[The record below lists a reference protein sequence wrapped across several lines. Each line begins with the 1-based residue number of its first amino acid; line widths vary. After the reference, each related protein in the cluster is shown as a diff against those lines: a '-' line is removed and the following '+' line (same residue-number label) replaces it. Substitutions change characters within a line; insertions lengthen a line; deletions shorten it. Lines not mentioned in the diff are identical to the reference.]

1 MVIFQAHRRLK
12 GPGSTPTSLDLCSS
26 GGTIYVLC
34 ADGTT
39 QAAYRWAQL
48 TDLKCTKAGDSPEA
62 VASFRCSKV
71 PKHPKVR
78 DRAESLPADLMYISH
93 AIRLL
98 SVYWCT
104 KLTEFEACNPSQS
117 FVSRLNFITPALMTM
132 VAWPMFRIPPPMS
145 SEIKDD

>member
-1 MVIFQAHRRLK
+1 MCERLKIPSSRISRGDTVIFQAHRRLK

-71 PKHPKVR
+71 PRHPKFR
-78 DRAESLPADLMYISH
+78 DRAESLPAELVYISH
-93 AIRLL
+93 AIRPL

-104 KLTEFEACNPSQS
+104 KLTALKPATRANRS
-117 FVSRLNFITPALMTM
+117 FPG
-132 VAWPMFRIPPPMS
+132 
-145 SEIKDD
+145 